1 MLTRI
6 GIVVKGISYCIH
18 PMLDLQV
25 RPIPR
30 VGYAFSKI
38 SMIFKDYYVLIITFL
53 IGSDKKIL
61 ASRSHLG
68 GGDFHVLVSLGSSM
82 EIIPPLRCDDS
93 SLMTSTI
100 DRISLLAIVFDE
112 KSILDVA
119 EIN

>member
-1 MLTRI
+1 
-6 GIVVKGISYCIH
+6 
-18 PMLDLQV
+18 
-25 RPIPR
+25 
-30 VGYAFSKI
+30 
-38 SMIFKDYYVLIITFL
+38 
-53 IGSDKKIL
+53 
-61 ASRSHLG
+61 
-68 GGDFHVLVSLGSSM
+68 M

>member
-1 MLTRI
+1 
-6 GIVVKGISYCIH
+6 
-18 PMLDLQV
+18 MLDLQV

-68 GGDFHVLVSLGSSM
+68 DGGDFHVLVSLGSSM

-100 DRISLLAIVFDE
+100 HRISLLAIVFDE